1 MINKILIVVEKYHI
15 FKMTRDIDSNESS
28 YWEIKHSKNILY
40 IENQFTTRHGNH
52 LFYRACASFLLRQEV
67 SQEVSIRTG
76 FHISKENNDYGR
88 FSPFYIE

>member
-1 MINKILIVVEKYHI
+1 MSIITIEEN
-15 FKMTRDIDSNESS
+15 FDIAKLRVYLSSNELLHRK
-28 YWEIKHSKNILY
+28 IKHSENISY
-40 IENQFTTRHGNH
+40 IENQFRTRHGNH

-67 SQEVSIRTG
+67 SQEVSLCTG

>member
-1 MINKILIVVEKYHI
+1 MGKHVKC
-15 FKMTRDIDSNESS
+15 FFDTESVTS
-28 YWEIKHSKNILY
+28 
-40 IENQFTTRHGNH
+40 RHGNH